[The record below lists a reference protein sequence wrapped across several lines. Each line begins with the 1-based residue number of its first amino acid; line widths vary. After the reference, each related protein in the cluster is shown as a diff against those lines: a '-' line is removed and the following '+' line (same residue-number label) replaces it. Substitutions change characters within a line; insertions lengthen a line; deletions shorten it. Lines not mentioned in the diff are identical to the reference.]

1 MNKADLIEVLAPRL
15 GGRAAATASVEAI
28 VDVVMREVVAGGS
41 VGISG
46 FGTFES
52 IQRAPRTGRNP
63 RTGEAVAIDAT
74 MTPRFRPGTYFKD
87 VVTDPSRLPKDGLA
101 GVRVSVDGGAAAA
114 SGAPVSIRRDAQP
127 KTTSA
132 SASRAKAAAKA
143 KGHKVSGTPASV
155 RAVPAD
161 SATEESRTPPPGR
174 VMTGGEEITMRMI
187 SAKKAQLARAKD
199 DQLVAGKTSKKKR
212 KKKGKNTSGG
222 KA

>member
-15 GGRAAATASVEAI
+15 GGRAAATAAVEAI

-63 RTGEAVAIDAT
+63 RTGEAVAIEAT
-74 MTPRFRPGTYFKD
+74 MTPRFRPGAYFKD
-87 VVTDPSRLPKDGLA
+87 VVTDPARLPKDGRA
-101 GVRVSVDGGAAAA
+101 GVRVGGDGGAAGA

-127 KTTSA
+127 KMTTA
-132 SASRAKAAAKA
+132 TATPAKAAAKA
-143 KGHKVSGTPASV
+143 KEPKVSGTPATV
-155 RAVPAD
+155 LALPAD
-161 SATEESRTPPPGR
+161 PAKAESRTPPPGR

-187 SAKKAQLARAKD
+187 SAKKAQLARAKN
-199 DQLVAGKTSKKKR
+199 DQVVAGKGGKKKR
-212 KKKGKNTSGG
+212 KKKGKNKSGG